1 MATPAPNPRASL
13 LSGLRTGGVR
23 SVSGPNNNAP
33 HTAAPAGMFSI
44 PRIVSTPHNDAL
56 FPPEEEDEL
65 SNMVSQNLYMQNPTS
80 RYQQSITAAVDGSA
94 NRFSQQQAM
103 GMGGG
108 MPYNGMNPAQ
118 AQAQLQALQLQMMQV
133 EIARLQAIQAQQYQ
147 EQLIAQAQLAQQAQ
161 RRQAQQQAARR
172 AIGLVPP
179 ATAGP
184 TASFDLRSAA
194 SAVQMR
200 RANQVD
206 QLRSRLGMTAEEQQV
221 PMTAAIGGKF
231 GSRVTSARYDVE
243 DDDFS
248 STGAKPPSTPSYT
261 TVISG
266 GTSLGSP
273 ASNNLNGNGT
283 TPSKSDAAVSWRR
296 SNTSNSMLGGSR
308 AASSPT
314 VKITPPPGERVSPTL
329 ETGTTKARPSPL
341 QFSPAASQPLPATV
355 AVEGTDGVD
364 GADGADGVD
373 GDDSSSVSSKS
384 NSSPSTPHTAS
395 SAGDAPP
402 LSPREEASKKLYEGL
417 GIGRTI
423 PTISVAVPQEK
434 EVVVQRLVSHPV
446 RQPRGP
452 PSNNEELLPKNFAT
466 RSRRKAIGAL
476 GALMGARERREVEAF

>member
-23 SVSGPNNNAP
+23 SISGSNNIP
-33 HTAAPAGMFSI
+33 HTAAPAGTFNI

-65 SNMVSQNLYMQNPTS
+65 SNMISQNLYLQNQAS
-80 RYQQSITAAVDGSA
+80 RLQQPVTAAVDGSA
-94 NRFSQQQAM
+94 NRFAHQQVMGM

-108 MPYNGMNPAQ
+108 MPYNGMNAAQ

-133 EIARLQAIQAQQYQ
+133 EIARLQALQAQQYQ
-147 EQLIAQAQLAQQAQ
+147 EQLLAQAQLAQQAQ
-161 RRQAQQQAARR
+161 RRQVQQQATRR
-172 AIGLVPP
+172 AVGLVPP

-184 TASFDLRSAA
+184 TGSFDLRAA
-194 SAVQMR
+194 TTAAQMR

-206 QLRSRLGMTAEEQQV
+206 QLRSRLGVGADEQV

-231 GSRVTSARYDVE
+231 GSRVTSARYDPE

-248 STGAKPPSTPSYT
+248 STGAKPPSTPNHT

-273 ASNNLNGNGT
+273 MSNNMNSGSASVV
-283 TPSKSDAAVSWRR
+283 PSKSDAAVSWRR
-296 SNTSNSMLGGSR
+296 SSTSNSVLGANR
-308 AASSPT
+308 AVSSPT
-314 VKITPPPGERVSPTL
+314 VKITPPPGERVSPPL
-329 ETGTTKARPSPL
+329 EHGAAKFRPTPL
-341 QFSPAASQPLPATV
+341 QFSAAASQPLPATV
-355 AVEGTDGVD
+355 AVEGIDE
-364 GADGADGVD
+364 AD

-402 LSPREEASKKLYEGL
+402 LSPREEAAKKLYEGL
-417 GIGRTI
+417 GIGRSL

-476 GALMGARERREVEAF
+476 LDARERREVEAF